1 MTAMTAMTYI
11 ITEGHFLLQDSKWDR
26 KKQTHPP
33 SRNPN
38 EKRKNQKKAGP
49 MALLVI

>member
-1 MTAMTAMTYI
+1 MTAMTVMTI
-11 ITEGHFLLQDSKWDR
+11 LLPKGTFSCKILNGTEKA
-26 KKQTHPP
+26 THSP